1 MKKLLFL
8 SALSVFALS
17 CSDKLSESKV
27 KKLVNECLEKKPVEG
42 QGYVRTGKVSFLL
55 SRNINEYKELEKKGL
70 LKMESIEEKEGFFTN
85 KYELVALTDK
95 SKPYVIDT
103 KDVDENGKGNYVKLY
118 TNKIDKVGSIQEMPS
133 MNMAEVSVTFKKD
146 DKTPFYDALETDK
159 TDFYTKKIMF
169 KKTENNGWVYCDE

>member
-8 SALSVFALS
+8 STLSVFALS

-27 KKLVNECLEKKPVEG
+27 KKVVNKCLEKNPVEG
-42 QGYVRTGKVSFLL
+42 RGYVRTGKVSFLV
-55 SRNINEYKELEKKGL
+55 SGDIKEYKELEKKGL
-70 LKMESIEEKEGFFTN
+70 LKMESIEEKKGFFTN
-85 KYELVALTDK
+85 EYELVALTDK

-103 KDVDENGKGNYVKLY
+103 KDVDGDEKGNYVKLY
-118 TNKIDKVGSIQEMPS
+118 TNKIDKVGSIQEIPS

-146 DKTPFYDALETDK
+146 DKTPFYDVLETDK